1 MSTPTTLRARLT
13 APDQSAELADIIE
26 QARLQTLFQPIVHPR
41 GRDVLG
47 YEALS
52 RGPSGTRLHSP
63 HELFAAAL
71 RADCMVALEEA
82 CVGRAIQRF
91 RAASLQGRLF
101 LNISPFTLLAAQ
113 SLPGRLNN
121 LLGKLGLP
129 ANRCVLEITEQSL
142 VDDYAAVRRALD
154 ALREIGCEIAVDDL
168 GAGYSG
174 LKTWSELRPD
184 YVKIDRYFV
193 SDIHADGVKAEIL
206 RSVVEMSRAI
216 GSRVIAEGVETPE
229 ECTELLDIGV
239 DYLQGYYFGRPQA
252 EPTVREAAIAH
263 IAGRETATAAASAEE
278 LLVKVP
284 PIEPTMRVQDV
295 VTMFREHLDWES
307 LAVVREGRPLGIV
320 RRDDLFLFLTKP
332 LHPEVY
338 NRKPVTSVM
347 ESPPLLIDS
356 RLRLDQVA
364 RLVTRR
370 SRSKVNDDFIVT
382 REGHYAGL
390 GKIIDVL
397 RQITA
402 QQIQAAKDCNPLTLL
417 PGNVQINAQI
427 ERYLSQ
433 RRDFVVCHFDID
445 DFKPYN
451 DQYGYAR
458 GDQFLLQLAQ
468 LIKDAACHRADF
480 VGHIGGDDFIAVMR
494 SGDWQKRVLELI
506 ATFTAAVPSLY
517 SAEHREAGG
526 IRAVDRDG
534 VLRTYPLATLSIAA
548 LVVTAGRYAD
558 AGAIADQLQSANCL
572 AKAQRGTS
580 FLLSKGDHVIDVRSA
595 QVAASLASPLAHS
608 A

>member
-1 MSTPTTLRARLT
+1 MSTSTSRRAGSG
-13 APDQSAELADIIE
+13 AAEHAAELAEIIE
-26 QARLQTLFQPIVHPR
+26 HARIQTLFQPIVDPQGR
-41 GRDVLG
+41 GVLG

-52 RGPSGTRLHSP
+52 RGPSATRLHSP
-63 HELFAAAL
+63 LELFAAAL
-71 RADCMVALEEA
+71 RANCTVALEE
-82 CVGRAIQRF
+82 CCLGRAIQRF
-91 RAASLQGRLF
+91 RSASLQGRLF
-101 LNISPFTLLAAQ
+101 LNVSPYTLIAAQ
-113 SLPGRLNN
+113 SLPSRLVG

-129 ANRCVLEITEQSL
+129 ASRCVLEITEQSL

-154 ALREIGCEIAVDDL
+154 ALRDIGCEIAVDDL

-193 SDIHADGVKAEIL
+193 SDIHSDGVKAEIL

-216 GSRVIAEGVETPE
+216 GSRVVAEGVETAE

-239 DYLQGYYFGRPQA
+239 DYLQGYFFGRPQA
-252 EPTVREAAIAH
+252 EPAVREAALAH
-263 IAGRETATAAASAEE
+263 LAGRESATAAANAEE
-278 LLVKVP
+278 LIIRVP
-284 PIEPTMRVQDV
+284 PIEPSMRVQDV
-295 VTMFREHLDWES
+295 VTLFREHLDWDS
-307 LAVVREGRPLGIV
+307 VAVVRDERPLGIV

-382 REGHYAGL
+382 REGRYAGL

-397 RQITA
+397 RQIAA

-417 PGNVQINAQI
+417 PGNAQINAHI
-427 ERYLSQ
+427 ERLLSQ
-433 RRDFVVCHFDID
+433 RREFVVCHFDVD

-468 LIKDAACHRADF
+468 LIRTTACHRADF
-480 VGHIGGDDFIAVMR
+480 VGHIGGDDFITVMR
-494 SGDWQKRVLELI
+494 SPDWKKRILDLI
-506 ATFTAAVPSLY
+506 ASFTAAVPSLY
-517 SAEHREAGG
+517 SDEHREAGG

-548 LVVTAGRYAD
+548 LEVKAGRYAG
-558 AGAIADQLQSANCL
+558 AGAIAEQLQRAKGF

-580 FLLSKGDHVIDVRSA
+580 FLLSSADQIIDLTTDRMI
-595 QVAASLASPLAHS
+595 ASLPAALANT